1 MLFLAVLPACGET
14 IDGAVDDLN
23 RGIELGRSEARGYKG
38 SERLLATPLPA
49 NPDCKGFR
57 QPFGLHRRPAHVL

>member
-38 SERLLATPLPA
+38 SNASSPPPARKSRL
-49 NPDCKGFR
+49 
-57 QPFGLHRRPAHVL
+57 